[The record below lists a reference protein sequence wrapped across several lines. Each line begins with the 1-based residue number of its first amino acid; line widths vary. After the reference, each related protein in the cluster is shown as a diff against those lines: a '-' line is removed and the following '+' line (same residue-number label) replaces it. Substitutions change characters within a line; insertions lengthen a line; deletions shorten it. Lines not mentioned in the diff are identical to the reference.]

1 VIALAFI
8 EKVAEAAALEVMGSM
23 AHAQVQ
29 ERGGDDVAA
38 HEAAFARHN
47 GRSIEGEDRKSNDG
61 DKPIDTIGEGLNN
74 PKVAEDVIALAFIE
88 KVAEA
93 AALEVMGSMAH
104 AQVQERGGDDVAAH
118 AAAFARRNGRSI
130 ESEDRKSNDAENRFI
145 DLVYK
150 AVSNAACDT
159 FLSWMC

>member
-1 VIALAFI
+1 MKAPAIILLSIVLT
-8 EKVAEAAALEVMGSM
+8 AEALPSALIQSP
-23 AHAQVQ
+23 
-29 ERGGDDVAA
+29 
-38 HEAAFARHN
+38 
-47 GRSIEGEDRKSNDG
+47 IDG

-93 AALEVMGSMAH
+93 AVLEVMGSMAH

-130 ESEDRKSNDAENRFI
+130 ESEDRISNDAENRFV

-150 AVSNAACDT
+150 AVSNAVCDT